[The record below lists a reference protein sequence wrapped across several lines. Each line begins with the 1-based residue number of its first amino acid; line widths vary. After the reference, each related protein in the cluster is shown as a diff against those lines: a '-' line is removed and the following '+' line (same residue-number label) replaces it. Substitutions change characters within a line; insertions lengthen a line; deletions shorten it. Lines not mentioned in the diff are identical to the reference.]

1 MDYGKALRL
10 SRALAGLQQQELAE
24 QAEIDASYISLIE
37 QGKRTPSLKLV
48 HKLSRSIGI
57 PVHLFTFLAMEP
69 EDSEFLDR
77 NELTSIGESLTKL
90 VLNYGANAPAAAKAR
105 ASKKGTRTS

>member
-10 SRALAGLQQQELAE
+10 SRAFTGLQQQELAE
-24 QAEIDASYISLIE
+24 VADIDPSYISLIE
-37 QGKRTPSLKLV
+37 QGKRKPSLKII
-48 HKLSRSIGI
+48 HKLSRAMGI

-77 NELTSIGESLTKL
+77 DELATIGESLTKL
-90 VLNYGANAPAAAKAR
+90 VLNYGSIPSDRRAAE
-105 ASKKGTRTS
+105 KGSRRRP